1 MKKSTFDINTIGVL
15 LINEVRLR
23 SRRLSS
29 LFALLLMVAIS
40 WSTIPDPQSGMVM
53 MALDGAKVAYTSSAL
68 AFGSAAQASMLL
80 SLICFYLLRGRMSED
95 IRTGIGSIIATSSIK
110 NSVFIISR
118 WLGGVAYIFMLM
130 LAYMTVILVLHIL
143 RGEGGIQIE
152 VYLQT
157 YILFFLPMAFL
168 TSSFA
173 ILFDSIPFLMGK
185 VGDIIYFILWVVQI
199 GLIGSAISTNGL
211 VGSSVLYLLFDFS
224 GLGSTVS
231 IFKYYLNTT
240 NFSMGYSDFNAAL
253 TPIILPKFLWT
264 YQIVV
269 MRLMCAAVAM
279 LPLLLA
285 IPLFHR
291 YSPDKV
297 KASLVRERRSPLAII
312 NQWSR
317 PLAKQAHPLFK
328 MAAKMPNFAGRVIAE
343 LGLTLVSAPFVIVVL
358 IVLVSLQAVMSL
370 MVLKVLAI
378 ISVVIW
384 GIFISDISTRDYQAG
399 IESMTSAIKG
409 GAIQGFLRHYGV
421 SCLLGFLFVGVI
433 ILRWSYTHPILAIT
447 MVVGIFSLSAIAS
460 FLGRCSRTPRT
471 FLSLFLM
478 WVYISTQTPTV
489 SFLDVVGF
497 NGSANMVSIM
507 YQVIIALTCVISG
520 YGYTKFKSRN
530 NFS

>member
-1 MKKSTFDINTIGVL
+1 MI
-15 LINEVRLR
+15 
-23 SRRLSS
+23 
-29 LFALLLMVAIS
+29 
-40 WSTIPDPQSGMVM
+40 
-53 MALDGAKVAYTSSAL
+53 
-68 AFGSAAQASMLL
+68 
-80 SLICFYLLRGRMSED
+80 
-95 IRTGIGSIIATSSIK
+95 
-110 NSVFIISR
+110 
-118 WLGGVAYIFMLM
+118 
-130 LAYMTVILVLHIL
+130 
-143 RGEGGIQIE
+143 
-152 VYLQT
+152 
-157 YILFFLPMAFL
+157 
-168 TSSFA
+168 
-173 ILFDSIPFLMGK
+173 
-185 VGDIIYFILWVVQI
+185 
-199 GLIGSAISTNGL
+199 
-211 VGSSVLYLLFDFS
+211 
-224 GLGSTVS
+224 
-231 IFKYYLNTT
+231 
-240 NFSMGYSDFNAAL
+240 
-253 TPIILPKFLWT
+253 
-264 YQIVV
+264 
-269 MRLMCAAVAM
+269 
-279 LPLLLA
+279 LA